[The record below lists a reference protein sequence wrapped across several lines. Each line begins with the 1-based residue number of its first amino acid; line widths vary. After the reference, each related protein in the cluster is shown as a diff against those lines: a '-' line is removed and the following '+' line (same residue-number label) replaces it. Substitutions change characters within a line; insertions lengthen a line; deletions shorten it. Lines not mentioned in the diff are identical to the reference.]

1 MGSVFFTLV
10 EKFEYPIHV
19 TTLEVAYRTIAYG
32 QHPRYGMSPT
42 PMVDYPERQI
52 NVHYFQSETYHSLG
66 KKRMNAM
73 YWATF
78 MGQSCYSPVAAFRCR
93 TPPGDDLA
101 NTTVARVKTLTLY
114 NRQIGKQ
121 MVANPGEGP
130 LEGVLRKQVFS
141 RIPVNSEL
149 LSRPVVGD
157 LVASRPAVSDF
168 IGKSS
173 SSG

>member
-1 MGSVFFTLV
+1 
-10 EKFEYPIHV
+10 
-19 TTLEVAYRTIAYG
+19 
-32 QHPRYGMSPT
+32 
-42 PMVDYPERQI
+42 
-52 NVHYFQSETYHSLG
+52 
-66 KKRMNAM
+66 
-73 YWATF
+73 
-78 MGQSCYSPVAAFRCR
+78 
-93 TPPGDDLA
+93 
-101 NTTVARVKTLTLY
+101 
-114 NRQIGKQ
+114 